1 MKKSQVVT
9 RFTLLALIS
18 AALAAG
24 AAAVIGTAIAGWA
37 GWLLFAVAVAGIGTL
52 AWGAFTPNAPLFGR
66 VVDGHGTPDRVIALT
81 FDDGPSAATTPAV
94 LETLRTRKVKATF
107 FVLGRHADEHPEI
120 VAAIR
125 ADGHEI
131 ASHGYDHGLLTFAR
145 TDDVTT
151 TLARAETAITDAS
164 GSAPS
169 QLFRAP
175 HGFRNP
181 LVHRAAEGRGYR
193 MVGWT
198 KGVWDTAK
206 PGADKIVSR
215 SVAGFR
221 PGAILLL
228 HDGDGS
234 GAGDDRSQTAEAVP
248 QIVDAA
254 HDAGYQFVTISELAE
269 VAPERKLSR
278 WRLVVATAI
287 VAGIVELGLRK
298 LNLSAIES
306 IDIAWWYV
314 LFALVANFAS
324 VMAKATVWKA
334 TLDTVPD
341 HERTL
346 YRDIVPALFIG
357 FLLNTVLLARVGEI
371 ARVAVL
377 RRRLQHRGV
386 ELEATVAAGTVLAEQ
401 LMMGVALVIV
411 LVATAFF
418 TSAPNWAYR
427 GLIGLVVVLVV
438 FALALAG
445 MTLLSRYRRRS
456 RPSEADLARAWWS
469 AALAQMGSIAHGLSF
484 GLRIFRDPKPAG
496 IALLAALASW
506 LTQIAGIYWTLSA
519 FGIHK
524 GLSAAAL
531 VFLVSTLVQL
541 FPIIPGNIGSF
552 QLAVAYPLAQT
563 YNIDTGRAIA
573 FSIGLQV
580 IEAALATGLGFVF
593 LSREGLSLAEARRL
607 PARE

>member
-1 MKKSQVVT
+1 MKKSQVLT
-9 RFTLLALIS
+9 RFMLLALIS

-37 GWLLFAVAVAGIGTL
+37 GWLLFAVAVAAIATL

-81 FDDGPSAATTPAV
+81 FDDGPSAQTTPVV
-94 LETLRTRKVKATF
+94 LEMLRVRKVKATF

-131 ASHGYDHGLLTFAR
+131 ASHGYDHALLTFAKK
-145 TDDVTT
+145 DDVTT
-151 TLARAETAITDAS
+151 TLSRAETAITDAS

-193 MVGWT
+193 VVGWT

-206 PGADKIVSR
+206 PGTDKIVSR

-278 WRLVVATAI
+278 WRLVVAIAI
-287 VAGIVELGLRK
+287 VAGVVELGLRK

-314 LFALVANFAS
+314 LFALIANFAS

-377 RRRLQHRGV
+377 RRRL
-386 ELEATVAAGTVLAEQ
+386 AA
-401 LMMGVALVIV
+401 
-411 LVATAFF
+411 
-418 TSAPNWAYR
+418 S
-427 GLIGLVVVLVV
+427 
-438 FALALAG
+438 
-445 MTLLSRYRRRS
+445 RRRARDLRS
-456 RPSEADLARAWWS
+456 PPAPCSPSS
-469 AALAQMGSIAHGLSF
+469 
-484 GLRIFRDPKPAG
+484 
-496 IALLAALASW
+496 
-506 LTQIAGIYWTLSA
+506 
-519 FGIHK
+519 
-524 GLSAAAL
+524 
-531 VFLVSTLVQL
+531 
-541 FPIIPGNIGSF
+541 
-552 QLAVAYPLAQT
+552 
-563 YNIDTGRAIA
+563 
-573 FSIGLQV
+573 
-580 IEAALATGLGFVF
+580 
-593 LSREGLSLAEARRL
+593 
-607 PARE
+607 

>member
-1 MKKSQVVT
+1 MTS
-9 RFTLLALIS
+9 
-18 AALAAG
+18 
-24 AAAVIGTAIAGWA
+24 
-37 GWLLFAVAVAGIGTL
+37 
-52 AWGAFTPNAPLFGR
+52 
-66 VVDGHGTPDRVIALT
+66 
-81 FDDGPSAATTPAV
+81 
-94 LETLRTRKVKATF
+94 
-107 FVLGRHADEHPEI
+107 
-120 VAAIR
+120 
-125 ADGHEI
+125 
-131 ASHGYDHGLLTFAR
+131 
-145 TDDVTT
+145 
-151 TLARAETAITDAS
+151 TLARAETAISDAS

-181 LVHRAAEGRGYR
+181 FVHRAAEGRGYR
-193 MVGWT
+193 VVGWT

-206 PGADKIVSR
+206 PGADKIVRR

-234 GAGDDRSQTAEAVP
+234 GHGDDRSQTAEAVP

-254 HDAGYQFVTISELAE
+254 HDAGYQFVTVTELAE
-269 VAPERKLSR
+269 VAPLRQISR
-278 WRLVVATAI
+278 WRLILAAAI
-287 VAGIVELGLRK
+287 VIGLVELGLRK

-314 LFALVANFAS
+314 LFALLANFGS
-324 VMAKATVWKA
+324 VLAKATVWKA
-334 TLDTVPD
+334 TLDTVPE
-341 HERTL
+341 HERTR
-346 YRDIVPALFIG
+346 YRDVVPALFIG

-377 RRRLQHRGV
+377 RRRLTHRGV
-386 ELEATVAAGTVLAEQ
+386 ELEASVAAGTVLAEQ
-401 LMMGVALVIV
+401 LMMGAALVIV
-411 LVATAFF
+411 LIATAFV
-418 TSAPNWAYR
+418 TSAPSWAFR
-427 GLIGLVVVLVV
+427 GLIGLCVVLVI
-438 FALALAG
+438 FALALAA

-456 RPSEADLARAWWS
+456 HPSEADLARAWWS
-469 AALAQMGSIAHGLSF
+469 AALAQLGSVAHGLSY

-496 IALLAALASW
+496 IALGAALVSW
-506 LTQIAGIYWTLSA
+506 LTQIAGIYWTLDA
-519 FGIHK
+519 FGIRK
-524 GLSAAAL
+524 GVSAAAL

-573 FSIGLQV
+573 FSIGLQI
-580 IEAALATGLGFVF
+580 IEAALATGLGFIF

-607 PARE
+607 PVRE

>member
-1 MKKSQVVT
+1 MKKSQVLT
-9 RFTLLALIS
+9 RFVLLALIS
-18 AALAAG
+18 AGLAA
-24 AAAVIGTAIAGWA
+24 AVAAVIGSAIVGWA
-37 GWLLFAVAVAGIGTL
+37 GWLLFAVAVMGIVML

-81 FDDGPSAATTPAV
+81 FDDGPSAETTPVV
-94 LETLRTRKVKATF
+94 LEMLRTRKVKATF
-107 FVLGRHADEHPEI
+107 FVLGRHAEKHPEI

-131 ASHGYDHGLLTFAR
+131 ASHGYDHALLTFAKS
-145 TDDVTT
+145 DDVTC
-151 TLARAETAITDAS
+151 TLARAETAISDAS

-181 LVHRAAEGRGYR
+181 FVHRAAEGRGYR
-193 MVGWT
+193 VVGWT

-234 GAGDDRSQTAEAVP
+234 GHGDDRSQTAEAVP

-254 HDAGYQFVTISELAE
+254 HDAGYQFVTITELAE
-269 VAPERKLSR
+269 VAPERRISR
-278 WRLVVATAI
+278 WRLIVATAI
-287 VAGIVELGLRK
+287 VVGLVELGLRK
-298 LNLSAIES
+298 LNLSAINS

-314 LFALVANFAS
+314 LFAVMANLLS
-324 VMAKATVWKA
+324 VLAKATVWKA

-341 HERTL
+341 HASAR
-346 YRDIVPALFIG
+346 YRDVVPALFIG

-371 ARVAVL
+371 ARIAVL
-377 RRRLQHRGV
+377 RRRLAHRGV
-386 ELEATVAAGTVLAEQ
+386 ELEASVAAGTVLAEQ
-401 LMMGVALVIV
+401 LMMGIALVIV
-411 LVATAFF
+411 LIATAFV
-418 TSAPNWAYR
+418 TSAPSWAFR
-427 GLIGLVVVLVV
+427 GLIGLVVVLVI
-438 FALALAG
+438 FGLALAT
-445 MTLLSRYRRRS
+445 MALLSRYRRRT

-469 AALAQMGSIAHGLSF
+469 AAWAQIGSVAQGLSY
-484 GLRIFRDPKPAG
+484 GLRIFRDPKAAA
-496 IALLAALASW
+496 IALGAALASW
-506 LTQIAGIYWTLSA
+506 LTQIAGIYWTLDA
-519 FGIHK
+519 FGIRK
-524 GLSAAAL
+524 GVSAAAL

-573 FSIGLQV
+573 FSIGLQI
-580 IEAALATGLGFVF
+580 IEAVLATGLGFVF

-607 PARE
+607 PVRE